1 MKKIIAVALLAVMV
15 FSILLFTGCSS
26 SAGGV
31 KTGLGHVVSISKSTD
46 ATAEGDGSVQVDTVM
61 AAVSVDSKG
70 KIVSVTID
78 TAQTA
83 VPFDATG
90 KIKADLTA
98 EQKTKVELGTDY
110 GMIKRSSI
118 GREWYEQ
125 IAELEK
131 WMVGKTIDEVKS
143 MKVKKVDD
151 SHPNVPDEPDLTSK
165 VTITVQDYIAAV
177 EEAIKNAK

>member
-15 FSILLFTGCSS
+15 SSIMLLVGCSS

-31 KTGLGHVVSISKSTD
+31 KTGLGHVVSISKAVD
-46 ATAEGDGSVQVDTVM
+46 ATDEADGSIQVDTVM
-61 AAVSVDSKG
+61 AAVSVDSNG

-90 KIKADLTA
+90 KVKADLTA
-98 EQKTKVELGTDY
+98 EQRTKVELGKDY

-131 WMVGKTIDEVKS
+131 WMVGKTIDQVKA

-151 SHPNVPDEPDLTSK
+151 NHPSVPDEPDLTSK

>member
-1 MKKIIAVALLAVMV
+1 MKKIIAVALLAIMV
-15 FSILLFTGCSS
+15 SSIMLLAGCSS
-26 SAGGV
+26 SGGV
-31 KTGLGHVVSISKSTD
+31 KTGLGHVVSISKSKD
-46 ATAEGDGSVQVDTVM
+46 ATAEGDGAAQVDTVM

-78 TAQTA
+78 TAQTV

-90 KIKADLTA
+90 KLKEDLGA
-98 EQKTKVELGTDY
+98 KQETKVERGADY
-110 GMIKRSSI
+110 GMIKASKI

-131 WMVGKTIDEVKS
+131 WMVGKTIDQVKA

-151 SHPNVPDEPDLTSK
+151 NHTNVPDEPDLTSK
-165 VTITVQDYIAAV
+165 VTITVEDYIAAV